1 MILDESAWVIPLE
14 NECFLNSFYWN
25 NLINAWEKIF
35 QLLPNIVHSDYFE
48 MYISKCKKYKL
59 IL

>member
-1 MILDESAWVIPLE
+1 MILNESSWIIPLE
-14 NECFLNSFYWN
+14 NEHFL

-35 QLLPNIVHSDYFE
+35 QLLPDIVHSNYFE
-48 MYISKCKKYKL
+48 VYVSKFKKYKL